1 MKSHLLLLLMIVPS
15 VLSAQAD
22 GGLRFLSLGTDPMQL
37 ASAET
42 MTAAARGASTLFAN
56 PALMSFE
63 AGPSV
68 SVSNTFWIDGAY
80 NRAAAWVSPTRFG
93 SVGLGVLS
101 SSISD
106 IEARQ
111 GPGPSDGTF
120 SVTYLAFTGG
130 FSTKIGPLAL
140 GVNASLL
147 SEQLFDRSAGGYS
160 LGAGAA
166 LRFADNR
173 IRIGSTVAHLGK
185 MEPLAIEASPLPSV
199 WRTGLSMDV
208 LQFSVN
214 GSSEVPVVI
223 TASSDAHVPFDGE
236 TFVSGAIT
244 VTVSDILA
252 FHAGVRTGETRRP
265 FGAGLSVMMQNIRFG
280 YAMVP
285 FDSGFGLT
293 HTIGLQFGI

>member
-1 MKSHLLLLLMIVPS
+1 MKSLLVVMLFVPMS
-15 VLSAQAD
+15 LSAQAD
-22 GGLRFLSLGTDPMQL
+22 GGLRFLSLGTDPLQL

-42 MTAAARGASTLFAN
+42 MTATTRGASTLFSN

-63 AGPSV
+63 ERASV

-80 NRAAAWVSPTRFG
+80 NRTAAWVSPTRFG

-101 SSISD
+101 SSIGD

-130 FSTKIGPLAL
+130 FSTQVGPLSL

-166 LRFADNR
+166 VRLADDR
-173 IRIGSTVAHLGK
+173 IRIGTAVAHLGK
-185 MEPLAIEASPLPSV
+185 MDPLAIEASPLPSV
-199 WRTGLSMDV
+199 WRTGVSADV

-223 TASSDAHVPFDGE
+223 SASGDAHVPFEGDAY
-236 TFVSGAIT
+236 VSTAVT
-244 VTVSDILA
+244 ATVSDVLA
-252 FHAGVRTGETRRP
+252 FHAGLRSGETRRP
-265 FGAGLSVMMQNIRFG
+265 FGVGLSVLLQNIRFG
-280 YAMVP
+280 YALVP

-293 HTIGLQFGI
+293 HTIGIQFGI

>member
-1 MKSHLLLLLMIVPS
+1 MKSLLVVMLLVPMS
-15 VLSAQAD
+15 LSAQAD
-22 GGLRFLSLGTDPMQL
+22 GGLRFLSLGTDPLQL

-42 MTAAARGASTLFAN
+42 MTASTRGASTLFAN

-63 AGPSV
+63 DRASV

-80 NRAAAWVSPTRFG
+80 NRTAAWVSPMRFG

-101 SSISD
+101 SSIGD

-130 FSTKIGPLAL
+130 FSTQAGPLSL

-166 LRFADNR
+166 LRLADNR
-173 IRIGSTVAHLGK
+173 IRIGSAVAHLGK
-185 MEPLAIEASPLPSV
+185 MDPLAIEASPLPSV
-199 WRTGLSMDV
+199 WRTGVSADV

-223 TASSDAHVPFDGE
+223 NASGDAHVPFDGDA
-236 TFVSGAIT
+236 FVSTAVT
-244 VTVSDILA
+244 VTVSDVLA
-252 FHAGVRTGETRRP
+252 FHAGVRSGETRRP
-265 FGAGLSVMMQNIRFG
+265 FGAGLSVLMQNIRFG
-280 YAMVP
+280 YALVP

>member
-1 MKSHLLLLLMIVPS
+1 MKSLLFALLITPLAA
-15 VLSAQAD
+15 SAQAD
-22 GGLRFLSLGTDPMQL
+22 GGLRFLSLGTDPLQL

-42 MTAAARGASTLFAN
+42 MTASARGATTLFAN

-63 AGPSV
+63 ERASV

-80 NRAAAWVSPTRFG
+80 NRTAAWVAPTRLG

-101 SSISD
+101 SSIGD

-111 GPGPSDGTF
+111 SSGPSDGTF

-130 FSTKIGPLAL
+130 FSTTLGPLAL

-160 LGAGAA
+160 LSAGAA
-166 LRFADNR
+166 LRLSDDR
-173 IRIGSTVAHLGK
+173 IRIGTAIAHLGK
-185 MEPLAIEASPLPSV
+185 MDPLAIEASPLPSV
-199 WRTGLSMDV
+199 WRSGVSADI

-214 GSSEVPVVI
+214 GSSEIPVVV
-223 TASSDAHVPFDGE
+223 TASGDVHMPLDGDA
-236 TFVSGAIT
+236 FVSTA
-244 VTVSDILA
+244 VSATVSDVLA
-252 FHAGVRTGETRRP
+252 FHAGVRNGETRRP
-265 FGAGLSVMMQNIRFG
+265 FGAGLSVFVQNIRFG
-280 YAMVP
+280 YALVP

-293 HTIGLQFGI
+293 HTIGIQFGI

>member
-1 MKSHLLLLLMIVPS
+1 MKSLLTILLTSLPMS
-15 VLSAQAD
+15 LSAQAD

-42 MTAAARGASTLFAN
+42 MTASTRGATTLFAN

-63 AGPSV
+63 ERASV
-68 SVSNTFWIDGAY
+68 SLSNTFWIDGAY
-80 NRAAAWVSPTRFG
+80 NRTAAWVAPTRVG
-93 SVGLGVLS
+93 TIGLGVLS
-101 SSISD
+101 STIGD

-130 FSTKIGPLAL
+130 YSTNIGPLAL
-140 GVNASLL
+140 GLNASLL

-166 LRFADNR
+166 IRLAQNR
-173 IRIGSTVAHLGK
+173 IRIGSAVSHLGK
-185 MEPLAIEASPLPSV
+185 MDPLAIEASPLPSV
-199 WRTGLSMDV
+199 WRTGVSADV

-214 GSSEVPVVI
+214 GTSEIPI
-223 TASSDAHVPFDGE
+223 LIHASGDAHVPLDGDA
-236 TFVSGAIT
+236 FVSTAVM
-244 VTVSDILA
+244 VTVSDVLA
-252 FHAGVRTGETRRP
+252 FHAGIRTGQTRRP
-265 FGAGLSVMMQNIRFG
+265 YGAGLSVMVQNIRFG

-285 FDSGFGLT
+285 FDAGFGLT

>member
-1 MKSHLLLLLMIVPS
+1 MKSLLVVMLIVPMS
-15 VLSAQAD
+15 LSAQAD
-22 GGLRFLSLGTDPMQL
+22 GGLRFLSLGTDPLQL

-42 MTAAARGASTLFAN
+42 MTASTRGASTLFAN

-63 AGPSV
+63 ERASV

-80 NRAAAWVSPTRFG
+80 NRTAAWVAPVRFG

-101 SSISD
+101 SSIGD

-130 FSTKIGPLAL
+130 FSTHVGPLSL

-166 LRFADNR
+166 MRLADDR

-185 MEPLAIEASPLPSV
+185 MDPLAIEASPLPSV
-199 WRTGLSMDV
+199 WRTGVSADV

-214 GSSEVPVVI
+214 GSSEVPVVFN
-223 TASSDAHVPFDGE
+223 ASGDVHVPFDGD
-236 TFVSGAIT
+236 TFVSTSAT
-244 VTVSDILA
+244 VTVSDVLA
-252 FHAGVRTGETRRP
+252 FHAGVRSGETRRP
-265 FGAGLSVMMQNIRFG
+265 FGAGLSVIVQNIRFG
-280 YAMVP
+280 YALVP

>member
-1 MKSHLLLLLMIVPS
+1 MKSFLLLLMMSAPAG
-15 VLSAQAD
+15 LFAQAE

-56 PALMSFE
+56 PALMSLE
-63 AGPSV
+63 HGPSV
-68 SVSNTFWIDGAY
+68 SVSNTFWIDGAF
-80 NRAAAWVSPTRFG
+80 NRTAAWVAPTRFG
-93 SVGLGVLS
+93 SFGLGVLS

-111 GPGPSDGTF
+111 GPGPSDGSI
-120 SVTYLAFTGG
+120 SVNYLAFTGG
-130 FSTKIGPLAL
+130 FSTLIGPLAL

-166 LRFADNR
+166 LRLADNR

-199 WRTGLSMDV
+199 WRTGISADV

-223 TASSDAHVPFDGE
+223 NASGDAHVPFDGDA
-236 TFVSGAIT
+236 FVSTSVT
-244 VTVSDILA
+244 VTVSDVLA
-252 FHAGVRTGETRRP
+252 FHAGVRSGETRRP
-265 FGAGLSVMMQNIRFG
+265 FGAGLSVLVQNIRFG
-280 YAMVP
+280 YALVP

>member
-1 MKSHLLLLLMIVPS
+1 MKSLLVVMLFVPMS
-15 VLSAQAD
+15 LSAQAD
-22 GGLRFLSLGTDPMQL
+22 GGLRFLSLGTDPLQL

-42 MTAAARGASTLFAN
+42 MTATTRGASTLFSN

-63 AGPSV
+63 ERASV

-80 NRAAAWVSPTRFG
+80 NRTAAWVSPTRFG

-101 SSISD
+101 SSIGD

-130 FSTKIGPLAL
+130 FSTQVGPLSL

-147 SEQLFDRSAGGYS
+147 SEQLFERSAGGYS

-166 LRFADNR
+166 VRLADDR
-173 IRIGSTVAHLGK
+173 IRIGTAVAHLGK
-185 MEPLAIEASPLPSV
+185 MDPLAIEASPLPSV
-199 WRTGLSMDV
+199 WRTGVSADV

-223 TASSDAHVPFDGE
+223 SASGDAHVPFEGDAY
-236 TFVSGAIT
+236 VSTAVT
-244 VTVSDILA
+244 ATVSDVLA
-252 FHAGVRTGETRRP
+252 FHAGLRSGETRRP
-265 FGAGLSVMMQNIRFG
+265 FGVGLSVLLQNIRFG
-280 YAMVP
+280 YALVP

-293 HTIGLQFGI
+293 HTIGIQFGI

>member
-1 MKSHLLLLLMIVPS
+1 MKSLLLLMLLVPMS
-15 VLSAQAD
+15 LSAQAD
-22 GGLRFLSLGTDPMQL
+22 GGLRFLSLGTDPLQL

-42 MTAAARGASTLFAN
+42 MTASTRGASTLFAN

-63 AGPSV
+63 ERASV

-80 NRAAAWVSPTRFG
+80 NRTAAWVSPTRFG

-101 SSISD
+101 SSIGD

-130 FSTKIGPLAL
+130 FSTQVGPLSL

-166 LRFADNR
+166 VRLADDR

-185 MEPLAIEASPLPSV
+185 MDPLAIEASPLPSV
-199 WRTGLSMDV
+199 WRTGVSADV

-214 GSSEVPVVI
+214 GSSEVPVVVN
-223 TASSDAHVPFDGE
+223 ASGDAHVPFEGDA
-236 TFVSGAIT
+236 FVSTAVT
-244 VTVSDILA
+244 VTVSDVLA
-252 FHAGVRTGETRRP
+252 FHAGVRSGETRRP
-265 FGAGLSVMMQNIRFG
+265 FGAGLSLLVQNIRFG
-280 YAMVP
+280 YALVP

>member
-1 MKSHLLLLLMIVPS
+1 MKNLLFVILMMGPTA
-15 VLSAQAD
+15 LSAQTD

-63 AGPSV
+63 DTPSI
-68 SVSNTFWIDGAY
+68 SVSNTFWIGGAY
-80 NRAAAWVSPTRFG
+80 NRTAAWVAPLRFG

-111 GPGPSDGTF
+111 GPGPSDGSF

-130 FSTKIGPLAL
+130 YAAQVGPLSL

-166 LRFADNR
+166 LQLADNR

-185 MEPLAIEASPLPSV
+185 MDPLAIEASPLPSV
-199 WRTGLSMDV
+199 WRTGISADI

-214 GSSEVPVVI
+214 GSSEIPIVI
-223 TASSDAHVPFDGE
+223 NASSDAHVPFDGDAY
-236 TFVSGAIT
+236 VSSAVT
-244 VTVSDILA
+244 VTVSDVLA
-252 FHAGVRTGETRRP
+252 FHGGVRTGETRRP
-265 FGAGLSVMMQNIRFG
+265 FGAGLSVIVQNIRFG
-280 YAMVP
+280 YALVP

-293 HTIGLQFGI
+293 HTVGLQFGI

>member
-1 MKSHLLLLLMIVPS
+1 MKSLLVVMLFVPMS
-15 VLSAQAD
+15 LSAQVD
-22 GGLRFLSLGTDPMQL
+22 GGLRFLSLGTDPLQL

-42 MTAAARGASTLFAN
+42 MTATTRGASTLFAN

-63 AGPSV
+63 ERASV

-80 NRAAAWVSPTRFG
+80 NRTAAWVSPTRFG

-101 SSISD
+101 SSIGD

-130 FSTKIGPLAL
+130 FSTQVGPLSL

-166 LRFADNR
+166 VRLADDR
-173 IRIGSTVAHLGK
+173 IRIGTAVAHLGK
-185 MEPLAIEASPLPSV
+185 MDPLAIEASPLPSV
-199 WRTGLSMDV
+199 WRTGVSADV

-223 TASSDAHVPFDGE
+223 SASGDAHLPFDDDAY
-236 TFVSGAIT
+236 VSAA
-244 VTVSDILA
+244 VSATVSDVLA
-252 FHAGVRTGETRRP
+252 FHAGVRSGETRRP
-265 FGAGLSVMMQNIRFG
+265 FGAGLSVLLQNIRFG
-280 YAMVP
+280 YALVP

-293 HTIGLQFGI
+293 HTIGIQFGI